1 MTEATKQA
9 FQSSHT
15 AAGWIKSIGRG
26 GHGSW
31 EHPAD
36 IALPPPAKELWE
48 HQGSGRG
55 HGRWMRDA
63 STEKDLICLLSKFFF
78 SSKFQTPVMVNFK
91 KSMSE
96 ERLHESSIPLVPL
109 ASRHEQLLLII

>member
-9 FQSSHT
+9 FQSSHIG
-15 AAGWIKSIGRG
+15 AGWIKSIGRG

-63 STEKDLICLLSKFFF
+63 CIEKDLICLLSKFFF
-78 SSKFQTPVMVNFK
+78 PVSF
-91 KSMSE
+91 
-96 ERLHESSIPLVPL
+96 RLL
-109 ASRHEQLLLII
+109 